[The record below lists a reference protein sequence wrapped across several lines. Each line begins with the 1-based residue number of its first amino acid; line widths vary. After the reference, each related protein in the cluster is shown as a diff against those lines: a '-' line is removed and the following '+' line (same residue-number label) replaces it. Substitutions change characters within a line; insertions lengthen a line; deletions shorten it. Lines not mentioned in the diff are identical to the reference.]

1 MPLQLRVHSIRK
13 AAPRVVE
20 IDLRAADGG
29 ALPAFTAGAHIDLV
43 LGNGIERSYSLLNDP
58 REAHRYVTGVLR
70 ETDSKG
76 GSVWLHDNLKPG
88 DLLTSS
94 EPINHF
100 PLNEAGGHHILIA
113 GGIGITPLLSM
124 AHRLNAIS
132 ADYRLHYCARTRDEA
147 AFVAEAEALAGSK
160 LTMHC
165 SGGDMAKRLDVGTLL
180 KQRPAAA
187 HVYVCGPVDLVR
199 AAREATSDWPK
210 GSVHYE
216 LFHGDEAATA
226 PRSTDQ
232 AFDVVLQKSGRTIQ
246 IPPDKKILEVLKAE
260 GYKIKTLC
268 TDGVCGTCKV
278 KLVSGL
284 ADHRD
289 EVLTDEEREKFIQV
303 CVSRAMP
310 GETLVLDL

>member
-199 AAREATSDWPK
+199 AAREATSD
-210 GSVHYE
+210 
-216 LFHGDEAATA
+216 
-226 PRSTDQ
+226 
-232 AFDVVLQKSGRTIQ
+232 
-246 IPPDKKILEVLKAE
+246 
-260 GYKIKTLC
+260 
-268 TDGVCGTCKV
+268 
-278 KLVSGL
+278 
-284 ADHRD
+284 
-289 EVLTDEEREKFIQV
+289 
-303 CVSRAMP
+303 
-310 GETLVLDL
+310 